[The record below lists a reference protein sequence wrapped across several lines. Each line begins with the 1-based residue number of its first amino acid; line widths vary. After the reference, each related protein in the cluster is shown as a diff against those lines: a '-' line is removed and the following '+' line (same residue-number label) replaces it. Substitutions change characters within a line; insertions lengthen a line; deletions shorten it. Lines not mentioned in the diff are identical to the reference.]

1 MELPTGRL
9 PVPWR
14 TVVDWPVTI
23 AVAVFIDGV
32 RLHEPYVARPDRDT
46 LTRTWPRI
54 AAHHYFL
61 MGDNRSSSCDSRT
74 WGTVSRDALIGP
86 VVATY
91 WPPTRL
97 AIR

>member
-1 MELPTGRL
+1 M
-9 PVPWR
+9 
-14 TVVDWPVTI
+14 
-23 AVAVFIDGV
+23 
-32 RLHEPYVARPDRDT
+32 
-46 LTRTWPRI
+46 TRAWPRI
-54 AAHHYFL
+54 TAHHYFL